1 MKKIIIS
8 VIAFLIIASGI
19 ICFILYSKD
28 KKSDDSHNIDTVNE
42 KVDIKDNKVFGEDS
56 EINQEKTKEQ
66 SIDKSSKSTEGNTNE
81 SKTNQKQ
88 PEGKNEEKKTDNG
101 NKSNNNTKQNTTVV
115 EEQNSKVE
123 KTAWEEL
130 GISEY
135 DYYHK
140 PMWSWQRI
148 DYSIDEFKTEQKTK
162 EACLSKGDEYFKQG
176 IGYSCTS
183 VNSYAGTY
191 LGEMLKTF

>member
-1 MKKIIIS
+1 MKKIIVS
-8 VIAFLIIASGI
+8 VIAILIIASGI
-19 ICFILYSKD
+19 TCFILYSKD
-28 KKSDDSHNIDTVNE
+28 KKSDDSYNIGAVNE
-42 KVDIKDNKVFGEDS
+42 KVDIKDNKVSDEVS
-56 EINQEKTKEQ
+56 EINQDKTKEQ
-66 SIDKSSKSTEGNTNE
+66 YIDKSSKSTEENTNE

-88 PEGKNEEKKTDNG
+88 PEGKKEEKKSDDG

-115 EEQNSKVE
+115 EEQNSKIE

>member
-8 VIAFLIIASGI
+8 VIAILIIASGI
-19 ICFILYSKD
+19 TCFILNTKD
-28 KKSDDSHNIDTVNE
+28 KKLDDSHDISTINE
-42 KVDIKDNKVFGEDS
+42 KVNIKDNELSDEKSKIEKDETVEQLNDNTS
-56 EINQEKTKEQ
+56 ESKEQ
-66 SIDKSSKSTEGNTNE
+66 KENIE
-81 SKTNQKQ
+81 KQ
-88 PEGKNEEKKTDNG
+88 PQGKNKEKKSDNG
-101 NKSNNNTKQNTTVV
+101 NKSNNTKQNTTVV
-115 EEQNSKVE
+115 EEQKPEVKKND
-123 KTAWEEL
+123 WEEL

-148 DYSIDEFKTEQKTK
+148 DYSIDEYNTEQKTK
-162 EACLSKGDEYFKQG
+162 EACLSKGEEYFKQG

>member
-8 VIAFLIIASGI
+8 VIAVLIIASGI
-19 ICFILYSKD
+19 TCFIFYSKD
-28 KKSDDSHNIDTVNE
+28 KKSDDSHNNGIVNE
-42 KVDIKDNKVFGEDS
+42 KVDIKDSKVSDEVS
-56 EINQEKTKEQ
+56 EINQDKTKEQ
-66 SIDKSSKSTEGNTNE
+66 SIDKSSKSTEENTNE
-81 SKTNQKQ
+81 SKANQKQ
-88 PEGKNEEKKTDNG
+88 PEGKNEEKKSDDG

>member
-8 VIAFLIIASGI
+8 VIAILIIASGI
-19 ICFILYSKD
+19 TCFILNTKD
-28 KKSDDSHNIDTVNE
+28 KKLDDSHDISTINE
-42 KVDIKDNKVFGEDS
+42 KVNIKDNELSDEKSKIEKDETVEQLNDNTS
-56 EINQEKTKEQ
+56 ESKEQ
-66 SIDKSSKSTEGNTNE
+66 KENIV
-81 SKTNQKQ
+81 KQ
-88 PEGKNEEKKTDNG
+88 PQGKNKEKKSDNG
-101 NKSNNNTKQNTTVV
+101 NKSNNTKQNTTVV
-115 EEQNSKVE
+115 EEQKPEVKKND
-123 KTAWEEL
+123 WEEL

-148 DYSIDEFKTEQKTK
+148 DYSIDEYKTEQKTK
-162 EACLSKGDEYFKQG
+162 EACLSKGEEYFKQG

>member
-8 VIAFLIIASGI
+8 VIAGLIIASGI

-28 KKSDDSHNIDTVNE
+28 KKLDDSYNIGTVNE
-42 KVDIKDNKVFGEDS
+42 KVDIKDNKVSDEVS
-56 EINQEKTKEQ
+56 EINHDKAKEK
-66 SIDKSSKSTEGNTNE
+66 SIDKSSKSTEENTNE

-88 PEGKNEEKKTDNG
+88 PEEKNEEKKSDNG

-162 EACLSKGDEYFKQG
+162 EACLSKGEEYFKQG

>member
-8 VIAFLIIASGI
+8 VIAILIIASGI

-28 KKSDDSHNIDTVNE
+28 KKLDDSYNIGTVNE
-42 KVDIKDNKVFGEDS
+42 KVDIKDNKVSDEAS
-56 EINQEKTKEQ
+56 EINQDKTEDQ
-66 SIDKSSKSTEGNTNE
+66 SIDKSSKSTEDKTNE

-88 PEGKNEEKKTDNG
+88 PEGKNEGNKSDND
-101 NKSNNNTKQNTTVV
+101 NKSNNNAKQNTTVV
-115 EEQNSKVE
+115 EEKNSKVE
-123 KTAWEEL
+123 KKAWEEL

-140 PMWSWQRI
+140 PMWSWQKI

>member
-8 VIAFLIIASGI
+8 VIAILIIASGI
-19 ICFILYSKD
+19 TCFIFNTKG
-28 KKSDDSHNIDTVNE
+28 KKLDDSNDISTINE
-42 KVDIKDNKVFGEDS
+42 KVDIKDNEVSDEESKIEND
-56 EINQEKTKEQ
+56 KTIEQ
-66 SIDKSSKSTEGNTNE
+66 SNDKTSESNE
-81 SKTNQKQ
+81 QKENIEKQ
-88 PEGKNEEKKTDNG
+88 PEVKKEDKKSNNG
-101 NKSNNNTKQNTTVV
+101 NQSNNTKQNTTVV
-115 EEQNSKVE
+115 EEQKSKVE

-148 DYSIDEFKTEQKTK
+148 DYSIDEYKIEQKTK
-162 EACLSKGDEYFKQG
+162 EACLSKGEEYFKQG

>member
-1 MKKIIIS
+1 MKKILVS
-8 VIAFLIIASGI
+8 VIAILIIASGI

>member
-8 VIAFLIIASGI
+8 VIAVLIIASGI
-19 ICFILYSKD
+19 ICFILFSKD
-28 KKSDDSHNIDTVNE
+28 KKLDDSYNIGTVNE
-42 KVDIKDNKVFGEDS
+42 KVDIKDNKVSDEVS
-56 EINQEKTKEQ
+56 EINQDKTKEQ
-66 SIDKSSKSTEGNTNE
+66 SIDKSSKSTEKNQNE

-88 PEGKNEEKKTDNG
+88 PEEKNEEKKSDNG
-101 NKSNNNTKQNTTVV
+101 NKNNNTKQNTTVV

>member
-8 VIAFLIIASGI
+8 VIAILIIASGI
-19 ICFILYSKD
+19 TCFILNTKD
-28 KKSDDSHNIDTVNE
+28 KKLDDSHDISTINE
-42 KVDIKDNKVFGEDS
+42 KVDIKDNELSDEKS
-56 EINQEKTKEQ
+56 EIEKDETVEQ
-66 SIDKSSKSTEGNTNE
+66 SNDKTSELNE
-81 SKTNQKQ
+81 QKENIEKQ
-88 PEGKNEEKKTDNG
+88 PEEKNEEKKSDNG

-140 PMWSWQRI
+140 PMWNWQRI
-148 DYSIDEFKTEQKTK
+148 DYSIDEYKTEQKTK
-162 EACLSKGDEYFKQG
+162 EACLSKGEEYFQQG

>member
-8 VIAFLIIASGI
+8 VIAILIIASGI

-28 KKSDDSHNIDTVNE
+28 KKLDDSYNIGTVNE
-42 KVDIKDNKVFGEDS
+42 KVDIKDNKVSDEAS
-56 EINQEKTKEQ
+56 EINQDKTKDQ
-66 SIDKSSKSTEGNTNE
+66 SIDKSSKSTEDKTNE

-88 PEGKNEEKKTDNG
+88 PEGKNEGNKSDND
-101 NKSNNNTKQNTTVV
+101 NKSNNNAKQNTTVV
-115 EEQNSKVE
+115 EEKNSKVE
-123 KTAWEEL
+123 KKAWEEL

-140 PMWSWQRI
+140 PMWSWQKI

>member
-8 VIAFLIIASGI
+8 VIAVLIIASGI
-19 ICFILYSKD
+19 TCFIFYSKD
-28 KKSDDSHNIDTVNE
+28 KKPDDSHNKGIVNE
-42 KVDIKDNKVFGEDS
+42 KVDIKDNEVFSEDS
-56 EINQEKTKEQ
+56 ETNKDKIKEQ
-66 SIDKSSKSTEGNTNE
+66 SIDKSSKSTEENKNE
-81 SKTNQKQ
+81 SKNNQKK
-88 PEGKNEEKKTDNG
+88 PEEKNEEKKSDNG
-101 NKSNNNTKQNTTVV
+101 NKGNNNTIQNTTVV
-115 EEQNSKVE
+115 EEQNSKVK

-148 DYSIDEFKTEQKTK
+148 DYSIDEYKTEQKTK

>member
-8 VIAFLIIASGI
+8 VIAVLIIASGI
-19 ICFILYSKD
+19 ICFILFSKD
-28 KKSDDSHNIDTVNE
+28 KKLDDSYNIGTVNE
-42 KVDIKDNKVFGEDS
+42 KVDIKDNKVSDEVS
-56 EINQEKTKEQ
+56 EINQDKTKEQ
-66 SIDKSSKSTEGNTNE
+66 SIDKSSKSTEENTNE
-81 SKTNQKQ
+81 SKTSQKQ
-88 PEGKNEEKKTDNG
+88 PEEKNEEKKSDNG
-101 NKSNNNTKQNTTVV
+101 NKNNNTKQNTTVV

>member
-8 VIAFLIIASGI
+8 VIAVLIIASGI

-42 KVDIKDNKVFGEDS
+42 KVDIKDNKVFGEES

-88 PEGKNEEKKTDNG
+88 PEWKNEEKKTDNG

-148 DYSIDEFKTEQKTK
+148 DYSIDEYKTEEKTK

>member
-8 VIAFLIIASGI
+8 VIAILIIASGI
-19 ICFILYSKD
+19 TCFILNTKD
-28 KKSDDSHNIDTVNE
+28 KKLDDSHDISTINE
-42 KVDIKDNKVFGEDS
+42 KVNIKDNELSDEKSKIEKDETVEQLNDNTS
-56 EINQEKTKEQ
+56 ESKEQ
-66 SIDKSSKSTEGNTNE
+66 KENIE
-81 SKTNQKQ
+81 KQ
-88 PEGKNEEKKTDNG
+88 PQGKNKEKKSDNG
-101 NKSNNNTKQNTTVV
+101 NKSNNTKQNTTVV
-115 EEQNSKVE
+115 EEQKPEVKKND
-123 KTAWEEL
+123 WEEL

-148 DYSIDEFKTEQKTK
+148 DYSIDEYKTEQKTK
-162 EACLSKGDEYFKQG
+162 EACLSKGEEYFKQG

>member
-8 VIAFLIIASGI
+8 VIAVLIIASGI
-19 ICFILYSKD
+19 ICFILFSKD
-28 KKSDDSHNIDTVNE
+28 KKLDNSYNIGTVNE
-42 KVDIKDNKVFGEDS
+42 KVDIKDNKVSDEVS
-56 EINQEKTKEQ
+56 KINQDKTKEQ

-81 SKTNQKQ
+81 SKTSQKQ
-88 PEGKNEEKKTDNG
+88 PEEKNEEKKSDNG

-162 EACLSKGDEYFKQG
+162 EACLSKGEEYFKQG

>member
-8 VIAFLIIASGI
+8 VIAVLIIASGI
-19 ICFILYSKD
+19 ICFIFNTKV
-28 KKSDDSHNIDTVNE
+28 KKLDDSHDISTINE
-42 KVDIKDNKVFGEDS
+42 KVDIKDNEVSDEESK
-56 EINQEKTKEQ
+56 IEKDKTIEQ
-66 SIDKSSKSTEGNTNE
+66 SNDKTSESNE
-81 SKTNQKQ
+81 QKENIEKQ
-88 PEGKNEEKKTDNG
+88 PEGKKEEKKSDNG
-101 NKSNNNTKQNTTVV
+101 NKSNNIKQNTTVV
-115 EEQNSKVE
+115 EEQQPEVKKSD
-123 KTAWEEL
+123 WEEL

-148 DYSIDEFKTEQKTK
+148 DYSIDEYKTEQKTK
-162 EACLSKGDEYFKQG
+162 EACLSKGEEYFKQG

>member
-8 VIAFLIIASGI
+8 VIAILIIATGI
-19 ICFILYSKD
+19 ICFILNTKD
-28 KKSDDSHNIDTVNE
+28 KKLDDSHDISTVNE
-42 KVDIKDNKVFGEDS
+42 KVDIKDNEVSDEESKIDNDKTIEQSNDKTS
-56 EINQEKTKEQ
+56 ESKEQ
-66 SIDKSSKSTEGNTNE
+66 KENIE
-81 SKTNQKQ
+81 KQ
-88 PEGKNEEKKTDNG
+88 PEVKKEDKKSDNG
-101 NKSNNNTKQNTTVV
+101 NKSNDTKQNTTAV
-115 EEQNSKVE
+115 EKPKSEVE
-123 KTAWEEL
+123 KTPWEEL

-148 DYSIDEFKTEQKTK
+148 DYSIDEYKTEQKTK
-162 EACLSKGDEYFKQG
+162 EACLSKGEEYFKQG

-191 LGEMLKTF
+191 LGEMIKTF